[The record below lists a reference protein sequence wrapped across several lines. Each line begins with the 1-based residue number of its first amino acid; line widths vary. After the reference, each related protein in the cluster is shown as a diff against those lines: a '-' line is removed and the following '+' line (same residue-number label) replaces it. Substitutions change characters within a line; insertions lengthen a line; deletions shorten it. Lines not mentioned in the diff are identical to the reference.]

1 MVKHDP
7 EGDGL
12 PSELDEE
19 EDEGGRAEEALLG
32 IGDEG
37 SNGAPGEPAGAAG
50 GARAEGGPDALKDA
64 GGSPES
70 PETPSVMVA
79 DVGGASES
87 SATPEAA
94 VKANT
99 LNRCIAR
106 FIDILIALLFARLPG
121 YIGFCSGLLYIG
133 IADGVMGGRS
143 VGKKIAGLRVYSKKT
158 GKRADFRA
166 SILRNSSIG
175 VFYIISFI
183 PFVGWAAGILGL
195 GFELLLVIGSPEGM
209 RLGDEI
215 ALTVVKDEE

>member
-1 MVKHDP
+1 MVIHDP
-7 EGDGL
+7 EGDDL

-19 EDEGGRAEEALLG
+19 EDEGGRAEEAVLG
-32 IGDEG
+32 MGAAEPERADEPG
-37 SNGAPGEPAGAAG
+37 ALEGQERHARPEGAGAPADADEQSEAGRPA
-50 GARAEGGPDALKDA
+50 
-64 GGSPES
+64 
-70 PETPSVMVA
+70 VMVA
-79 DVGGASES
+79 DVGGASQNTAGS
-87 SATPEAA
+87 EAA

-99 LNRCIAR
+99 LNRCIAK
-106 FIDILIALLFARLPG
+106 FIDILIALLLSRFPG

-166 SILRNSSIG
+166 SILRNSTIG
-175 VFYIISFI
+175 VFYILSFI

-195 GFELLLVIGSPEGM
+195 GFELLLIIGNPEGM

-215 ALTVVKDEE
+215 ALTVVRDEE

>member
-1 MVKHDP
+1 MVIRDP
-7 EGDGL
+7 EGDDL

-19 EDEGGRAEEALLG
+19 EDEGGRAVEGRLEG
-32 IGDEG
+32 IKY
-37 SNGAPGEPAGAAG
+37 APGAAGYMGPAGA
-50 GARAEGGPDALKDA
+50 EGPDGPDD
-64 GGSPES
+64 GGES
-70 PETPSVMVA
+70 PETPLVMVA
-79 DVGGASES
+79 DVGGASQNT
-87 SATPEAA
+87 AGLGAA

-106 FIDILIALLFARLPG
+106 FIDILIALLLARLPG

-133 IADGVMGGRS
+133 VADGVMGGRS

-166 SILRNSSIG
+166 SILRNSTIG
-175 VFYIISFI
+175 VFYILSFI
-183 PFVGWAAGILGL
+183 PFIGWAAGILGL
-195 GFELLLVIGSPEGM
+195 GFELLLVIGNPEGM

>member
-32 IGDEG
+32 IGAER
-37 SNGAPGEPAGAAG
+37 SNGEGAAG
-50 GARAEGGPDALKDA
+50 GARAAAEGADGPGGA

-70 PETPSVMVA
+70 AQTPSVMVA
-79 DVGGASES
+79 DVGGASQS
-87 SATPEAA
+87 SAAPDAA
-94 VKANT
+94 AKANT

-158 GKRADFRA
+158 GQPADFRA
-166 SILRNSSIG
+166 SILRNSTIG

>member
-19 EDEGGRAEEALLG
+19 EDDGGRAEEALLG
-32 IGDEG
+32 IGAERSG
-37 SNGAPGEPAGAAG
+37 GAAG
-50 GARAEGGPDALKDA
+50 EAEGADEPGGP

-70 PETPSVMVA
+70 PLTPSVMVA
-79 DVGGASES
+79 KVGAASQ
-87 SATPEAA
+87 AKTAPEAA
-94 VKANT
+94 AKANT
-99 LNRCIAR
+99 LNRCIAK
-106 FIDILIALLFARLPG
+106 FIDILIALLLARLPG

-158 GKRADFRA
+158 GQLADFRA
-166 SILRNSSIG
+166 SILRNSTIG
-175 VFYIISFI
+175 VFYIFSLI

-195 GFELLLVIGSPEGM
+195 GFELLLIIGSPEGM